1 MSLMV
6 YANNIS
12 VTSPFPQGFEIGI
25 MVVIFMATLSTYMM
39 ERKKIKWKELEDAT
53 SMYLCGE
60 GEHIIRHNRSYS
72 YKIWG
77 KSRIITA
84 LRDENI
90 NMILHYIII
99 MIALIVVVLWISLR
113 GY

>member
-12 VTSPFPQGFEIGI
+12 VTSPFPHGFEVGTL
-25 MVVIFMATLSTYMM
+25 VVIFMAAISTYMM

-60 GEHIIRHNRSYS
+60 GEHIVRRNGACS
-72 YKIWG
+72 YKIWRR
-77 KSRIITA
+77 SRIITA

-90 NMILHYIII
+90 NMILRYIII
-99 MIALIVVVLWISLR
+99 MMALIMVVLWISLR